1 MSTPS
6 YDVIVIGLGA
16 MGSAALD
23 QLARRGAR
31 VLGIERFGI
40 PHEQGSSGGET
51 RLTRKAYYE
60 HPDYVPLLER
70 AYANWESLEARSG
83 ERVLYRTGAIYLGAP
98 DGEFIRGTL
107 ESARVH
113 RLACESMDAAALAR
127 RAPALRVPPGYV
139 ALADADG
146 GFLLAARAIR
156 LFCER
161 ALEAGAQVRTGEIV
175 TALRDHG
182 DGIEVTTARGRFT
195 AGHAIVTSG
204 SWTADLLERLRG
216 VLSVTR
222 QTLFWLW
229 PERPALF
236 ALDAFP
242 CWAAQI
248 GGAPGLFSGFPL
260 LPASLGT
267 TLGVKVAHHAP
278 GQAATP
284 GALAPA
290 EPHEFEA
297 VRAAVESVF
306 GAALGPVVA
315 SKACMYTSSPD
326 QHFIVDR
333 FPDLRAAT
341 FACGFSGHGFKFA
354 SVIGEVLA
362 DLALDGRTRLPID
375 FLRYARLARA

>member
-1 MSTPS
+1 VSTRS
-6 YDVIVIGLGA
+6 YDVVVIGLGA

-31 VLGIERFGI
+31 VLGIERFSI

-70 AYANWESLEARSG
+70 AYANWQSLEARSG

-107 ESARVH
+107 DSARAH
-113 RLACESMDAAALAR
+113 GLACEPLDAAALAR
-127 RAPALRVPPGYV
+127 RAPALRMPANHT

-161 ALEAGAQVRTGEIV
+161 ALEAGAHVRTGETV
-175 TALRDHG
+175 LSLGNDG
-182 DGIEVTTARGRFT
+182 DGVDVTTARGRFS

-204 SWTADLLERLRG
+204 SWTGDLLERLRG
-216 VLSVTR
+216 TLSVTR

-229 PERPALF
+229 PEKPSLF
-236 ALDAFP
+236 ALDGFP
-242 CWAAQI
+242 CWAAEI
-248 GGAPGLFSGFPL
+248 GDAPGIFYGFPL

-267 TLGVKVAHHAP
+267 TLGVKIAHHAP
-278 GQAATP
+278 GPVTAP
-284 GALAPA
+284 GVLASA
-290 EPHEFEA
+290 EAHEFEA
-297 VRAAVESVF
+297 IRAAVESVF
-306 GAALGPVVA
+306 SVPLGPVVA
-315 SKACMYTSSPD
+315 AKACLYTNSPD

-333 FPDLRAAT
+333 SPDLRAAT

-362 DLALDGRTRLPID
+362 DLALEGRTRLPID
-375 FLRYARLARA
+375 FLRYARFASA